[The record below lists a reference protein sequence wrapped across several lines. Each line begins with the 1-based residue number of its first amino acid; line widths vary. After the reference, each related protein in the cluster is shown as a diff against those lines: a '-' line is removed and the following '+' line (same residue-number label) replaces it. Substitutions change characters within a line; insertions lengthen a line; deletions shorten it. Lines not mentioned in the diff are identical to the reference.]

1 MGRILSTI
9 FVIMKILDVI
19 SFSGNDLIRK
29 WLPESGKTD
38 YQIKLGSQLVV
49 NQTQEAIFLKEGKV
63 LDVFGPGTHTLSSNN
78 IPLLTRLINLPFNS
92 KSPFFAEIYFVNKAT
107 IFDSKFGLFPF
118 NLIEPEFKIP
128 ISVTAR
134 GSYALKINDS
144 EKLLT
149 SLTGMSL
156 KTDQDTLQNHFRGII
171 TQSVKNSITHIIKEQ
186 HISPLGLEIICD
198 EVSQSVKPIVE
209 KTFVAYGMQLE
220 LFNIEGIP
228 IDDEDPKVKSILA
241 DYQRIMAEDLEERMR
256 LKRRAENVDIF
267 KVERSFDTSEK
278 LAENLGGT
286 EGGSGVLGAMLGLG
300 IATPLANSLGDSIG
314 KGMSDVESPKQN
326 VSENNV
332 TQFYYSSDGKTKVG
346 PITIDII
353 EQLYNAGS
361 IKEDTLVWKTGML
374 NWRKLS
380 ELPES
385 NNFINQG
392 PPDLP

>member
-1 MGRILSTI
+1 VGRILFTI

-361 IKEDTLVWKTGML
+361 IKENTLVWKTGML
-374 NWRKLS
+374 DWRKLS

>member
-1 MGRILSTI
+1 MGRILFTI

-361 IKEDTLVWKTGML
+361 IKENTLVWKTGML
-374 NWRKLS
+374 DWRKLS

>member
-1 MGRILSTI
+1 VGRILFTI

-209 KTFVAYGMQLE
+209 KTFVSYGMQLE

-361 IKEDTLVWKTGML
+361 IKENTLVWKTGML
-374 NWRKLS
+374 DWRKLS